1 MMEKYRLAMKIL
13 HKQSEYT
20 DDDLNRFQD
29 LIDYFFKNYVRETGV
44 QGITNYLHMLGSGH
58 IKNYMEVHRNLY
70 KFLQQGWEPLNSKYK
85 KVFFGHTQRGGHYG
99 RE

>member
-58 IKNYMEVHRNLY
+58 IKIIWRYTAICT
-70 KFLQQGWEPLNSKYK
+70 NSYN
-85 KVFFGHTQRGGHYG
+85 RGGSH
-99 RE
+99 